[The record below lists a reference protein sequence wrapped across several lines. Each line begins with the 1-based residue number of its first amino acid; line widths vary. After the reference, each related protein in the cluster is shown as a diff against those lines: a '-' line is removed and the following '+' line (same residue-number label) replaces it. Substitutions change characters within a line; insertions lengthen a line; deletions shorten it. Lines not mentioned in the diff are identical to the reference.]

1 MPTKATLGSAG
12 YDLFAA
18 VNAVVPSNSNDLVSL
33 KLNMEILSG
42 YFAKVHP
49 RSSLLLNYK
58 ITTDGGVIDSDYR
71 GTVKVIMI
79 NHSKKD
85 FEIQKGERFAQMIF
99 QKKEDV
105 NFVKID
111 ESELSETE
119 RGAGGFGST
128 SI

>member
-42 YFAKVHP
+42 YFVKVHP

-58 ITTDGGVIDSDYR
+58 ITNDGGVIDSDYR
-71 GTVKVIMI
+71 GTVKVIVI
-79 NHSKKD
+79 YHSKKD
-85 FEIQKGERFAQMIF
+85 FEIQKGERIAQMIF
-99 QKKEDV
+99 QKK
-105 NFVKID
+105 
-111 ESELSETE
+111 
-119 RGAGGFGST
+119 RRC
-128 SI
+128 

>member
-49 RSSLLLNYK
+49 RSSLLLNYT

-71 GTVKVIMI
+71 GTVKVIVI
-79 NHSKKD
+79 YHSKKD
-85 FEIQKGERFAQMIF
+85 FEIQKGERIAQMIF